1 MQDVQLSI
9 WTRAGGSPVK
19 MGSLYVTDTDAR
31 FSYAAAFTETGIPG
45 LSLVYSPRLFA
56 DTTIVHHQ
64 SGSLHPRFRALI
76 PPADEQNFQRKLMLA
91 FLREKGVEP
100 GSGFEADLALLAHTG
115 HGGIGHVDVFPDDE
129 AAQRW
134 YTSDDSGPLVPIGER
149 FGFSLKDMISWLD
162 ADARFILESLGP
174 TPSVGGAIP
183 KLLVAIPAGGWDGRI
198 SLPNRIARDDR
209 IDVVLKIERT
219 QAYPGLVALEALAL
233 DLHREAGFQT
243 PRYWFAEVG
252 GLPALA
258 VERFDRGAD
267 GNPLPMESLYSLL
280 ASGAK
285 DIVRHTDGSL
295 DRIGKV
301 IDLADP
307 LLVADKKAARIHL
320 LERLLLALL
329 TGNGDLHLENLS
341 LIGAAGE
348 ACFSPVYDPTP
359 MRAYSMHNM
368 VCAVTFGEY
377 GEHPDKDDPL
387 QAACLQFV
395 HNIGL
400 RRADLAQCVER
411 LLVVT
416 ANYAERVEALDALPL
431 ENRERLVGIHR
442 DMQRRLR
449 GLQS

>member
-1 MQDVQLSI
+1 MQDIQLSI
-9 WTRAGGSPVK
+9 WTRAGGQPAK

-31 FSYAAAFTETGIPG
+31 FSYATDFPGSDIPG
-45 LSLVYSPRLFA
+45 LSLVYPPQLFA

-115 HGGIGHVDVFPDDE
+115 HGGIGHIDVFADDDS
-129 AAQRW
+129 AQRW
-134 YTSDDSGPLVPIGER
+134 YATDDSGPLVPIGDR

-183 KLLVAIPAGGWDGRI
+183 KLLVAIPAEGWDGRI
-198 SLPNRIARDDR
+198 SLPNRTAREDR

-219 QAYPGLVALEALAL
+219 QAYPGLAALEALTL
-233 DLHREAGFQT
+233 DVHRDAGFET

-258 VERFDRGAD
+258 VERFDRGAE

-301 IDLADP
+301 IDLAEP
-307 LLVADKKAARIHL
+307 LLVVDKKAARIHL
-320 LERLLLALL
+320 LERVLLALL

-341 LIGAAGE
+341 LIGAMGE
-348 ACFSPVYDPTP
+348 ARFSPVYDPTP
-359 MRAYSMHNM
+359 MRAYSMHDM
-368 VCAVTFGEY
+368 VCAVPFGEY
-377 GEHPDKDDPL
+377 GEHADEDDPL
-387 QAACLQFV
+387 QAACVRFTQ
-395 HNIGL
+395 NIGL
-400 RRADLAQCVER
+400 RRTDLGRCVER
-411 LLVVT
+411 LLAVT
-416 ANYAERVEALDALPL
+416 EDYGERVEELDVVPG
-431 ENRERLVGIHR
+431 ENRERLVEIHR
-442 DMQRRLR
+442 DMQLRLR
-449 GLQS
+449 GLV

>member
-19 MGSLYVTDTDAR
+19 MGSLYVTDTEAR
-31 FSYAAAFTETGIPG
+31 FSYAADFTKSGIPG
-45 LSLVYSPRLFA
+45 LSLVYLPELFA
-56 DTTIVHHQ
+56 ETTIVHHQ

-100 GSGFEADLALLAHTG
+100 GTGFEADLALLAHTG

-129 AAQRW
+129 TAQRW
-134 YTSDDSGPLVPIGER
+134 YTSDDSGPLVPIGDR

-183 KLLVAIPAGGWDGRI
+183 KLLVAIPAEGWDGRI

-258 VERFDRGAD
+258 VERFDRGTD

-307 LLVADKKAARIHL
+307 LLVADKKAARLHL

-348 ACFSPVYDPTP
+348 ARFSPVYDPTP

-377 GEHPDKDDPL
+377 GEHPDMDDPL
-387 QAACLQFV
+387 QAACIQFA

-400 RRADLAQCVER
+400 RRSDLAQCVER

-416 ANYAERVEALDALPL
+416 ADYGERVEALKALPA

-449 GLQS
+449 GLRS

>member
-1 MQDVQLSI
+1 M
-9 WTRAGGSPVK
+9 K

-31 FSYAAAFTETGIPG
+31 FSYAQDFVDSGIAG
-45 LSLVYSPRLFA
+45 LSLVYTPELFA

-100 GSGFEADLALLAHTG
+100 GSGFEADLALLAQTG
-115 HGGIGHVDVFPDDE
+115 HGGIGHVDVFHDDD
-129 AAQRW
+129 AAQHW
-134 YTSDDSGPLVPIGER
+134 YSNDDSGPLVPIGDR

-183 KLLVAIPAGGWDGRI
+183 KLLVAIPAEGWDGRI

-219 QAYPGLVALEALAL
+219 QAYPGLAALEALAL
-233 DLHREAGFQT
+233 DVHREAGFET

-258 VERFDRGAD
+258 VERFDRSAD

-301 IDLADP
+301 IDLAEP

-348 ACFSPVYDPTP
+348 AHFSPVYDPTP

-377 GEHPDKDDPL
+377 GEHPDEDDPL
-387 QAACLQFV
+387 QAACIQFTQ
-395 HNIGL
+395 NIGL
-400 RRADLAQCVER
+400 RRADLGRCVER
-411 LLVVT
+411 LLEVT
-416 ANYAERVEALDALPL
+416 ADYAERVEALDALPG

-442 DMQRRLR
+442 NVQQRLR
-449 GLQS
+449 GLITD